1 MVLPNPED
9 DDGIDVD
16 DEEYMNDDDD
26 IYTICD
32 NTAVNT
38 GQETVPRQTTEQ
50 SKYGGFIK
58 IL

>member
-50 SKYGGFIK
+50 SKYGGFI
-58 IL
+58 